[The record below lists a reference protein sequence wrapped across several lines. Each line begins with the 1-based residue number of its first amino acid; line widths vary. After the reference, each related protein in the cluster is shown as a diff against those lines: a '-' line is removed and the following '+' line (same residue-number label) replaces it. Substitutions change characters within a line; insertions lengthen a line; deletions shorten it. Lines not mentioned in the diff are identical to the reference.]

1 MTASRS
7 AIKARRTSAGATA
20 NGAVQVTPTSKT
32 DPPGGTEPAMAW
44 HPVRSEPAGLR
55 IERQIKAAILA
66 GHYKVGEF
74 LGSENDLAQQLGVSR
89 LPVREAVG
97 RLQALGLVEVRTG
110 AAGGVR
116 VAAGKP
122 DSIAELLAIL
132 LVLDGLEAEEVL
144 VAQRI
149 VEVAAVGMAARK
161 ASPAALARMRA
172 ALAEA
177 ERLVEQPEAFTAASM
192 AFHAAVGAASQNR
205 FLSIMMQ
212 AIALALE
219 RVNAP
224 DTTIEIARKVAGR
237 HRKLLLAIAAGDE
250 VTSVALITR
259 HLEHVHGHIR
269 ARLGG
274 AAEPRLGPRRS
285 VPAAKRRST
294 RLNQTP
300 DE

>member
-1 MTASRS
+1 MTP
-7 AIKARRTSAGATA
+7 IKAIRRLPRAKRASAASSASAKAKPASPPA
-20 NGAVQVTPTSKT
+20 NDDVAF
-32 DPPGGTEPAMAW
+32 AW
-44 HPVRSEPAGLR
+44 CPVRSEPAGLR
-55 IERQIKAAILA
+55 IERQIKAAILS
-66 GHYKVGEF
+66 GRCKVGEH
-74 LGSENDLAQQLGVSR
+74 LGSENDLAAQLGVSR

-122 DSIAELLAIL
+122 DGIAELLAIQ

-149 VEVAAVGMAARK
+149 VEVAAVGMAARN
-161 ASPAALARMRA
+161 ASPSALARMRL

-177 ERLVEQPEAFTAASM
+177 ERVVEQPEAFTSCSM
-192 AFHAAVGAASQNR
+192 AFHAAVGVASQNR

-224 DTTIEIARKVAGR
+224 DTTVEVARKVAAR
-237 HRKLLLAIAAGDE
+237 HRKLLQAIEAGDE
-250 VTSVALITR
+250 TASVALISR
-259 HLEHVHGHIR
+259 HLDHVHGHIR
-269 ARLGG
+269 ARL
-274 AAEPRLGPRRS
+274 ARDAPNRHRS
-285 VPAAKRRST
+285 RNATKVRGRPGEVPVKRA
-294 RLNQTP
+294 Q
-300 DE
+300 

>member
-1 MTASRS
+1 MRAGLSSPPEKPSAANDETAL
-7 AIKARRTSAGATA
+7 
-20 NGAVQVTPTSKT
+20 
-32 DPPGGTEPAMAW
+32 AW
-44 HPVRSEPAGLR
+44 IPIRSEPAGLR
-55 IERQIKAAILA
+55 IERQIKAAILK
-66 GHYKVGEF
+66 GQYRVGEY
-74 LGSENDLAQQLGVSR
+74 LGSENDLAAQLGVSR

-122 DSIAELLAIL
+122 DGIAELLAIQ

-149 VEVAAVGMAARK
+149 VEVAAVGMAARN
-161 ASPAALARMRA
+161 ASAAALESMRQ

-192 AFHAAVGAASQNR
+192 AFHAAVGVASQNR

-224 DTTIEIARKVAGR
+224 DTTVEVARKVAAR
-237 HRKLLLAIAAGDE
+237 HRKLLQAIEAGDE
-250 VTSVALITR
+250 AASVALISR
-259 HLEHVHGHIR
+259 HLEHVHAHIR
-269 ARLGG
+269 ARLAGDASDRPRSRN
-274 AAEPRLGPRRS
+274 AARARELP
-285 VPAAKRRST
+285 AKRA
-294 RLNQTP
+294 Q
-300 DE
+300 